1 MDSSK
6 SPKRRYVEMPRVK
19 DKVTIYDVAKMANV
33 SPATASRVLSGS
45 NYPVKEALRKRV
57 VEAAK
62 MLNYSPNMLARSLK
76 SNTSNDIGVIIPTI
90 SNPFYSSVIL
100 GIEKEADKRGYN
112 LLLCNTFR
120 DVEKEKRYLQSLYEK
135 QVKGVIISTLGA
147 RNIEEYI
154 EKGLEFVLL
163 DQKIDNLE
171 CSFISFDCFKGA
183 YMAVEYLI
191 QNGHRKIAFVSSPLT
206 KWTRKETFKGYK
218 AALTDNGI
226 AVEEE
231 YFLIGSHEE
240 EIDEEGFEFK
250 NGKEMA
256 DEFIKRKLD
265 ATAVLAVNDMTA
277 FGFIQQMYLHGKRV
291 PDDISVIGFDDI
303 SFAKMFSPP
312 LTTVQ
317 YPAYEVGRLA
327 AMLLLDKL
335 SGNNHSNM
343 SVNLHPKLVIRDS
356 VKPLA

>member
-1 MDSSK
+1 MSK
-6 SPKRRYVEMPRVK
+6 TKS
-19 DKVTIYDVAKMANV
+19 KVTIYDVAKMAKV
-33 SPATASRVLSGS
+33 SPATVSRVLSGS
-45 NYPVKEALRKRV
+45 DYPVREALRKRV

-62 MLNYSPNMLARSLK
+62 KLNYSPNTLARNLK

-135 QVKGVIISTLGA
+135 QVKGIIISTWGA
-147 RNIEEYI
+147 KNVEEYI
-154 EKGLEFVLL
+154 NKGLEFVLL

-171 CSFISFDCFKGA
+171 CSFISFDCFRGA

-191 QNGHRKIAFVSSPLT
+191 ANGHRKIAFVSTPLT
-206 KWTRKETFKGYK
+206 RWTRKETFNGYK

-226 AVEEE
+226 DVNEE
-231 YFLIGSHEE
+231 YLLIGNHEKE
-240 EIDEEGFEFK
+240 VQEEGFEFI
-250 NGKEMA
+250 NGKLMA

-277 FGFIQQMYLHGKRV
+277 FGFIQQMYVYGKKI
-291 PDDISVIGFDDI
+291 PEDISVVGFDDI
-303 SFAKMFSPP
+303 SFSKMFSPP

-327 AMLLLDKL
+327 AMLLLDKI
-335 SGNNHSNM
+335 SGHNHSTMN
-343 SVNLHPKLVIRDS
+343 VKLNPKLIIRDS
-356 VKPLA
+356 VRSLV